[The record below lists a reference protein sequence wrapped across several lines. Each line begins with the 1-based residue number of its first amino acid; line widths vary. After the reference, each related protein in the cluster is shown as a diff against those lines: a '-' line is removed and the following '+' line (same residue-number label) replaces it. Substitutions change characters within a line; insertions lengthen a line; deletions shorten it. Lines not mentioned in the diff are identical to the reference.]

1 MIAQI
6 STGEGFGG
14 LVNYANDIIKKDT
27 VIIASYGVNL
37 SSNATITASF
47 KAQAKARP
55 TLQKFVGH
63 ISLSFS
69 PEDLEKLDDKK
80 IAEIA
85 KEYIRRMG
93 IKNTQYVIFRHFDQP
108 HPHIHIVYNRVDNDG
123 NGIKGD
129 TSYTKSAAITKALTR
144 QYGLTFGKG
153 KDKVRRERLKGKDSV
168 KYRLYDAI
176 TAALKD
182 CVTWDELRKLL
193 ATKGISLDFVRN
205 SDGSIRGVTFTDSKR
220 KLTFAGSKIDR
231 SLSFANI
238 DKHMFRVMQFDDKQ
252 GDVPLAPERSEEPLL
267 LHQEQEHSFN
277 INDAFDF
284 FADAQQ
290 HVSLISGGTRPP
302 SEYAVEQVTT
312 PSDGASSGS
321 GIGEAIVDVLLQP
334 NVAPVPS
341 GGGGGAS
348 GGWRDDDE
356 KNKNTYK
363 PRKSR

>member
-27 VIIASYGVNL
+27 VIIASDGVNL

-55 TLQKFVGH
+55 TIQKFVGH

-69 PEDLEKLDDKK
+69 PDDQEKLDDEK

-85 KEYIRRMG
+85 KEYMLRMG
-93 IKNTQYVIFRHFDQP
+93 IVNTQYVIFRHFDQP

-144 QYGLTFGKG
+144 EYGLTFGKG
-153 KDKVRRERLKGKDSV
+153 KDKVRRERLKGMDAV
-168 KYRLYDAI
+168 KYSLFDNI
-176 TAALKD
+176 TAAVKES
-182 CVTWDELRKLL
+182 VTWEELRKLL
-193 ATKGISLDFVRN
+193 AAKGISLDFVKDK
-205 SDGSIRGVTFTDSKR
+205 DGNIRGVTFTDSKR
-220 KLTFAGSKIDR
+220 NVTFAGSKIDR

-238 DKHMFRVMQFDDKQ
+238 DRQMYNVIDVDDHQ
-252 GDVPLAPERSEEPLL
+252 DDEPLQL
-267 LHQEQEHSFN
+267 RQEQEKPFD

-284 FADAQQ
+284 
-290 HVSLISGGTRPP
+290 SLVSGGTHQP
-302 SEYAVEQVTT
+302 SEDAVEQVTT
-312 PSDGASSGS
+312 PYDGSSSGS

-334 NVAPVPS
+334 NVAPVSS
-341 GGGGGAS
+341 GGGGGTS
-348 GGWRDDDE
+348 GGWRDDDDDDE
-356 KNKNTYK
+356 KNKNSYK
-363 PRKSR
+363 PRKRR

>member
-6 STGEGFGG
+6 SIGEGFGG

-55 TLQKFVGH
+55 TIQKFVGH

-69 PEDLEKLDDKK
+69 PDDQEKLDDEK

-85 KEYIRRMG
+85 KEYMRRMG
-93 IKNTQYVIFRHFDQP
+93 IVNAQYVIFRHFDQP

-144 QYGLTFGKG
+144 EYGLTFGKG
-153 KDKVRRERLKGKDSV
+153 KDKVRRERLKGKDAV
-168 KYRLYDAI
+168 KYRLYDSI
-176 TAALKD
+176 TDVIKES
-182 CVTWDELRKLL
+182 VTWDELRKLL
-193 ATKGISLDFVRN
+193 ATKGISLDFVKDK
-205 SDGSIRGVTFTDSKR
+205 DGNILGVTFTDSKR
-220 KLTFAGSKIDR
+220 NVTFAGSRIDR

-238 DKHMFRVMQFDDKQ
+238 DRRMMEITYVDDHQ
-252 GDVPLAPERSEEPLL
+252 DDDTLR
-267 LHQEQEHSFN
+267 LHQEQEKSFD

-284 FADAQQ
+284 
-290 HVSLISGGTRPP
+290 SLMSGGTRQP
-302 SEYAVEQVTT
+302 SEDAIEQLAT
-312 PSDGASSGS
+312 PSDGSSSGS

-334 NVAPVPS
+334 NVAPVSS

-348 GGWRDDDE
+348 GGWRDDDDNDE
-356 KNKNTYK
+356 KKKNSYK
-363 PRKSR
+363 PRKHR